1 MDLREIQKYNARH
14 PWEIARV
21 QTLIKILKN
30 WLINRSNI
38 KVLDIGCGDAFI
50 SGQLQNSFALD
61 RYDGLDTY
69 LSDSQ
74 ITQLSRTENNII
86 LHNNFN
92 KLRIEYYNLI
102 LFLDVIEHVEDD
114 YVFLND
120 IVNKYATSG
129 AFILITAPAFN
140 FLFSSHDRFLGHFRR
155 YNLKQ
160 FNVLIHSLR
169 FECLSSGYLFLSI
182 LPVRLLSVGFERF
195 FPSKFFRKRGA
206 GNWKRGT
213 IITKILTFFLTIDN
227 RISLGF
233 NKIGINLPGLTVWA
247 ICRKQRS

>member
-1 MDLREIQKYNARH
+1 MDLIEIQKYKARH
-14 PWEIARV
+14 PWEIARIR
-21 QTLIKILKN
+21 TLIKILKN
-30 WLINRSNI
+30 WPVDKGNLKI
-38 KVLDIGCGDAFI
+38 LDVGCGDAFI
-50 SGQLQNSFALD
+50 SGQLQRSFELD
-61 RYDGLDTY
+61 RYDGLDTN

-74 ITQLSRTENNII
+74 IKQLSQTRKNINLYKNI
-86 LHNNFN
+86 NDL
-92 KLRIEYYNLI
+92 KIEYYNLI

-120 IVNKYATSG
+120 VVNKYASYG
-129 AFILITAPAFN
+129 AVILITAPAFN

-155 YNLKQ
+155 YSLKQ
-160 FNVLIHSLR
+160 LNVLIHNLR

-182 LPVRLLSVGFERF
+182 LPLRLLSVGFERF
-195 FPSKFFRKRGA
+195 ITPKFFRKRGV
-206 GNWKRGT
+206 GNWEHGRF
-213 IITKILTFFLTIDN
+213 ISRIVALLLTIDN